1 MQSLKMEEFPLKYNV
16 SNILL
21 VDKIYFKIIFFGQ
34 CHLHSSFIQ
43 HNWYLISLSNYFL
56 LNDYYTI
63 YAYNEVVVPLVSEQN
78 IKIFSYLN
86 LGSNLYSSTE
96 DVYSAVENF
105 AFSKQFL
112 GKFH

>member
-43 HNWYLISLSNYFL
+43 HN
-56 LNDYYTI
+56 
-63 YAYNEVVVPLVSEQN
+63 
-78 IKIFSYLN
+78 
-86 LGSNLYSSTE
+86 
-96 DVYSAVENF
+96 
-105 AFSKQFL
+105 
-112 GKFH
+112 